1 MTMTI
6 TTETTRLF
14 VATVSEEVGEVPY
27 GVGGV
32 PEGVDTGD
40 AFGADIGSF
49 GTGGLEGG
57 LDVVETVDDTDI
69 EALGAIDVF

>member
-1 MTMTI
+1 MTI
-6 TTETTRLF
+6 TTEAIRLF
-14 VATVSEEVGEVPY
+14 VAIVSEEVGEVPD